1 MRLLLLII
9 LAFILLNVVAS
20 LVGPLIVLAIGGV
33 LSYYAY
39 KNLAKADKSLL
50 GIILWVIVGA
60 TGISMIVGALPG
72 FVFVGAIVAV
82 IYLMY
87 KNSNSKSQTAN
98 GATAHK
104 TYDSFESEWR
114 DITNR

>member
-9 LAFILLNVVAS
+9 LAFVLLNVIAN
-20 LVGPLIVLAIGGV
+20 LVGPLIVLVIGAV
-33 LSYYAY
+33 LTYYAY

-60 TGISMIVGALPG
+60 TGVSMVIGALPG
-72 FVFVGAIVAV
+72 FVFVAAIVAV

-87 KNSNSKSQTAN
+87 RNSNSKPQTTN
-98 GATAHK
+98 GSP
-104 TYDSFESEWR
+104 TYKEYESFESEWR

>member
-1 MRLLLLII
+1 MRLLLLVII
-9 LAFILLNVVAS
+9 AFIALNIVAS
-20 LVGPLIVLAIGGV
+20 LIGPLIVLAIGGI

-60 TGISMIVGALPG
+60 AGISMIVGALPG
-72 FVFVGAIVAV
+72 FVFIGALIAIVYFA
-82 IYLMY
+82 YT
-87 KNSNSKSQTAN
+87 NSRTRATH
-98 GATAHK
+98 GAPVHK
-104 TYDSFESEWR
+104 EYESFESEWR